1 MQTFLR
7 SRLLSTVLLLGA
19 PGLACAQTTAGA
31 ADAPAQAPAPQSAP
45 LTTTPAPVAIKV
57 GVVNPEDL
65 LDYNKT
71 IVIPTAYVTLL
82 TDGKVAAAKRP
93 GMFQQGD
100 NTVRASASY
109 KVQGLDKAFAQQ
121 LAKAA
126 QDDLVEQL
134 RKVGFTVLTYAEIK
148 DRELLKNAQRETSTG
163 EMGLPTSSEGSNNF
177 ITAAPSD
184 EQYSNSGYKTIS
196 AEANVAPGMNL
207 NYAAAHWMGANKVRM
222 MRGAPGVATQ
232 HLTIN
237 TTEGA
242 GALVKTSDNT
252 PTTANAVSNVLSR
265 LTGLGSIKS
274 VAHEYLMTV
283 DRAVRSFNAEVAKA
297 AAAATP

>member
-1 MQTFLR
+1 
-7 SRLLSTVLLLGA
+7 
-19 PGLACAQTTAGA
+19 
-31 ADAPAQAPAPQSAP
+31 
-45 LTTTPAPVAIKV
+45 VAIKV

-184 EQYSNSGYKTIS
+184 EQYFKSSMVGGHFSEFISQGKARITDATLIIPRYHFASPQSWTETNSGYKTIS

-207 NYAAAHWMGANKVRM
+207 NYAAAHHTHFVGAHPV
-222 MRGAPGVATQ
+222 RGAPGVATQ

-283 DRAVRSFNAEVAKA
+283 DRAAYMAGVMNGVRSFNAEVAKA